1 MQRLDGLFF
10 VAMQPVLDF
19 GETFVQT
26 FVGSRQDAG
35 VAGRGARLPGVE
47 LHAAPPRRWG
57 GFARKTRP
65 ALVLGVVAG
74 KEIARRGALARQILV
89 PIRLVGRRDT
99 GALAVRARSGPGGLT
114 AGGLGGAAT
123 RGKIFLRLAAQ
134 AGQLRGDG
142 LEPLVGVEFLG
153 ADADFGGALGE
164 RPVHPFAQRDAV
176 AAGRVLGGFPHVEV
190 NAFDAPGN
198 RFAHRCVPL
207 DPPESGTF
215 RGQARPERDL
225 NAAKRGG
232 LRVNFRLAR

>member
-1 MQRLDGLFF
+1 MASFS
-10 VAMQPVLDF
+10 
-19 GETFVQT
+19 
-26 FVGSRQDAG
+26 SRC
-35 VAGRGARLPGVE
+35 RRCSISARRSSRRSSV
-47 LHAAPPRRWG
+47 LHAAPPGQWA
-57 GFARKTRP
+57 GFPRKTRP

-74 KEIARRGALARQILV
+74 KEIARRGALARQIV
-89 PIRLVGRRDT
+89 APIRLVGRRDA
-99 GALAVRARSGPGGLT
+99 GALAVRARSGRVGVA

-123 RGKIFLRLAAQ
+123 RGRVVFRLAAQ

-142 LEPLVGVEFLG
+142 LKPLVGVEFMG

-164 RPVHPFAQRDAV
+164 RAVHPFAQRDAV

-215 RGQARPERDL
+215 RGQARPERDS